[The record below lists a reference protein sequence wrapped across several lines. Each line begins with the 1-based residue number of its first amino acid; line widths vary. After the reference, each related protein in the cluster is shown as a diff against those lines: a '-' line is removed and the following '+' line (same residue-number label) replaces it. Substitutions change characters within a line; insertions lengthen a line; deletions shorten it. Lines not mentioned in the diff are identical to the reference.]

1 MRIFKNLGYPV
12 GEPSQPEE
20 EQTFTVFLNRF
31 EMSCIENQLRKDPVE
46 EGTSIIIADMLRTGL
61 EYDHEKEIIGN
72 VSQMLKDLRKRKR
85 QKEGKIQKN
94 ETNRKKVRSHKD
106 TGV

>member
-1 MRIFKNLGYPV
+1 MRIFKNLGYPI

-20 EQTFTVFLNRF
+20 EQTFTLFLNRF
-31 EMSCIENQLRKDPVE
+31 EMSCIENQLRKDPIE

-72 VSQMLKDLRKRKR
+72 VSQMLKDLRKR
-85 QKEGKIQKN
+85 QKGKMMIQNKN
-94 ETNRKKVRSHKD
+94 ETVRKKVRSHKD
-106 TGV
+106 